1 MRTDTAPD
9 TGHPSLF
16 DGATLAL
23 DVFRAVRR
31 ALEEIGDAEL
41 HVTSS
46 QVAFRRRRGFA
57 YLWMP
62 SRWLDRPPDTVVLS
76 IALDHELASPRFTQV
91 VEPAPGQ
98 WMHHLEVRSVDEVDD
113 DVTAWLA
120 DAWTGAGAG

>member
-46 QVAFRRRRGFA
+46 QVAFHRRRPFA
-57 YLWMP
+57 YLSMP
-62 SRWLDRPPDTVVLS
+62 GERADRLPVTVVLS
-76 IALDHELASPRFTQV
+76 IVLDHELRSPRCRDV
-91 VEPAPGQ
+91 VERTYGG
-98 WMHHLEVRSVDEVDD
+98 WVHHLDVRTVVDVDD
-113 DVTAWLA
+113 EVTAWLA
-120 DAWTGAGAG
+120 DAWTAAGTA